1 MQEAV
6 ISPLPTWQNF
16 YVIVGS
22 SAAALTGLMF
32 IVITLTAGFRGRR
45 SGEAIAAFST
55 PNVVHFCAALFIAVT
70 MTAPW
75 QALWNTSFP
84 LGLAGVAGMVY
95 IIIIV
100 QRARR
105 QNDYEPV
112 IEDWIFHTILPL
124 ASYTALLI
132 TAIVLPTYPVPTLFV
147 IGAITVLFIFIGIHN
162 AWDNI
167 TYIVLSQINQSEE
180 EQ

>member
-32 IVITLTAGFRGRR
+32 IVITLIAGLRGRR

-70 MTAPW
+70 MAAPW
-75 QALWNTSFP
+75 QVLWNTSFP
-84 LGLAGVAGMVY
+84 LGLAGVAGMIY

-100 QRARR
+100 RRTRR
-105 QNDYEPV
+105 QNDYQPV
-112 IEDWIFHTILPL
+112 MEDWIFHTILPL
-124 ASYTALLI
+124 AAYTTLLVA
-132 TAIVLPTYPVPTLFV
+132 AIVLPTYPVPTLFV
-147 IGAITVLFIFIGIHN
+147 IGAMTVLLIFIGIHN

-167 TYIVLSQINQSEE
+167 TYIVLTQFNQSEE
-180 EQ
+180 EK